1 MIKHSKEKFK
11 KRSNTIKINIPKTC
25 KICSK
30 ELKSLPGLASHLKNQ
45 HSLSYGEYLK
55 QYYNIDVEKL
65 NEEWENGKEERKQKQ
80 LSGLRNYNETFGKR
94 SPKDRMTS
102 DNYNKWR
109 KSMKKVFTLDWYKE
123 KYGDDGERRYNER
136 NQTVSDKCYWKKYNR
151 EVNRNN
157 YSKVS
162 QELFWEIY
170 KQIKNRYKNIY
181 FMELNHEYS
190 CSTHFNFDF
199 VVVDN
204 KKVIEFNGDKWHA
217 NPQIYEENDVPLDF
231 IDKTAKELWEHD
243 REKHEKAIQNG
254 YQIKV
259 VWEKNYC
266 ENKEQTVL
274 ECIHYIV

>member
-1 MIKHSKEKFK
+1 MQKYSKEKFK
-11 KRSNTIKINIPKTC
+11 KKSNVKINIPTNC
-25 KICSK
+25 KICDK
-30 ELKSLPGLASHLKNQ
+30 KLKSIPGLASHLKNQ
-45 HSLSYGEYLK
+45 HDLPYGEYLK
-55 QYYNIDVEKL
+55 QYYNIDVKKL
-65 NEEWENGKEERKQKQ
+65 DEEWENGKEERKQKQ
-80 LSGLRNYNETFGKR
+80 IDGFKRYCDTLGKR
-94 SPKDRMTS
+94 SPKERMTEEQYI
-102 DNYNKWR
+102 NWR

-123 KYGDDGERRYNER
+123 KYGEDGENKYNER
-136 NQTVSDKCYWKKYNR
+136 NKLVSDKCYWKKYNK

-170 KQIKNRYKNIY
+170 RQINNRYKNIY

-190 CSTHFNFDF
+190 CSTQFNFDF

-217 NPQIYEENDVPLDF
+217 NPQIYEENDKPLDF

-243 REKHEKAIQNG
+243 KIKHEKAIKNG

-259 VWEKNYC
+259 VWEKDYY
-266 ENKEQTVL
+266 EKKDQIIL
-274 ECIHYIV
+274 ECIRYIV